1 MTENERVKLVRN
13 HFGLTMDAFGE
24 RVGLKKSAIS
34 LMESGR
40 SSVSNSLRRAVCR
53 EFKVSEQWLLDGIGG
68 DDIVF
73 EQAEDAAALFA
84 RDNHLDTVEEVLI
97 REYLKLDD
105 KSKEMFRTYL
115 RNVLTELQPAQAP
128 TAADQKEKEIDQ
140 KVNDYRAELEAEAAS
155 NKSEASQ
162 TGSEDIVDEA

>member
-53 EFKVSEQWLLDGIGG
+53 EFNVSESWLLDGIGG
-68 DDIVF
+68 NDIVF
-73 EQAEDAAALFA
+73 EQAKDTAALFA
-84 RDNHLDTVEEVLI
+84 RDNHLDNVEEVLI

-115 RNVLTELQPAQAP
+115 RNVLSELQPVQEP
-128 TAADQKEKEIDQ
+128 TAADPKQQEIDQ
-140 KVNDYRAELEAEAAS
+140 KVKAYRAELEAQAAS
-155 NKSEASQ
+155 EKSEASQ
-162 TGSEDIVDEA
+162 TGGEYIADEA